1 MHVHTFRNNDESQQ
15 WFPSISLSQVSR
27 TDSRVWIKNKK
38 QFNYLLLPKIRIIR
52 RNDRR
57 RIFRSRWIIDTNVS
71 RISRQKPRFTFGRR
85 EICRSGWKR
94 AARISWRRGYR
105 NRRYTFVSERNRE
118 ITLILNFRFSFYF
131 IFFLS
136 SCKRRDLI
144 RCLFFAI
151 SLFILLF
158 LSLPTE
164 WPSSIFVIHYRSS
177 IISKR
182 LSLNK
187 NPSVSNLDI
196 ENNQSRIYIRDEW
209 ISGRPSESL
218 LG

>member
-27 TDSRVWIKNKK
+27 TDSGVWIKNKK

-131 IFFLS
+131 IFF
-136 SCKRRDLI
+136 
-144 RCLFFAI
+144 CLRVNDG
-151 SLFILLF
+151 ILYDVYFLPFLF
-158 LSLPTE
+158 LSFFFF
-164 WPSSIFVIHYRSS
+164 PSQRSDHRQYLS
-177 IISKR
+177 FIIGVR
-182 LSLNK
+182 LSL
-187 NPSVSNLDI
+187 
-196 ENNQSRIYIRDEW
+196 RDY
-209 ISGRPSESL
+209 P
-218 LG
+218 